1 MFKTEV
7 KYKNFLGQEVS
18 DTLRFNLSEAE
29 LLDLQEAEPIFTPEF
44 LYYISEEQDV
54 SAMIKVMRKLIA
66 HSYGILSEDGK
77 VFRKKPEDIYD
88 FEHSAAYTALLEKL
102 LGSEDSTFVSDFIV
116 NVFPARFA
124 DEIRKRINDGPALS
138 VVDNANH

>member
-18 DTLRFNLSEAE
+18 DTLRFNLSESE
-29 LLDLQEAEPIFTPEF
+29 LLDLQEEEPIFSPEF
-44 LYYISEEQDV
+44 LYYISEEQDI
-54 SAMIKVMRKLIA
+54 SAMLKVMRKLIA
-66 HSYGILSEDGK
+66 RSYGILSEDGK

-102 LGSEDSTFVSDFIV
+102 LGSEDTTFVSDFIT
-116 NVFPARFA
+116 NIFPARFA
-124 DEIRKRINDGPALS
+124 DEIRRRIKSGPELT
-138 VVDNANH
+138 VVDNATN